1 MTDALQISMLPNLL
15 PLAGILLAFSVAYLK
30 LEPFQLSLRITEYAE
45 KCLGQFDQTVI
56 LSYFVGTRDYRN
68 LVFLAD
74 SVRHKDLP
82 DSGIIYRIVF
92 KSGLDRWI
100 AGISSIIAL
109 FVLVLGSLHS
119 INRPFL
125 AQFFGDK
132 QIFWLWLLLAICLLI
147 SMILGIVNE
156 TIVNNMKGLM
166 NENVATLLEI
176 KKGVE
181 IRDLGFNPAGA
192 DSPFA

>member
-1 MTDALQISMLPNLL
+1 MLPNLL

-56 LSYFVGTRDYRN
+56 LPYFVGTRNYRN
-68 LVFLAD
+68 RVILAD

-132 QIFWLWLLLAICLLI
+132 QISWLWLLLAICLLI

>member
-45 KCLGQFDQTVI
+45 KCLVQFDQTVI
-56 LSYFVGTRDYRN
+56 LPYFVGTRDYRN

-74 SVRHKDLP
+74 SVKHKDLP

-125 AQFFGDK
+125 AQFFADK

-147 SMILGIVNE
+147 SMILGIVSE
-156 TIVNNMKGLM
+156 TIVTNMKGLM

-181 IRDLGFNPAGA
+181 IRDLGFNSAGA